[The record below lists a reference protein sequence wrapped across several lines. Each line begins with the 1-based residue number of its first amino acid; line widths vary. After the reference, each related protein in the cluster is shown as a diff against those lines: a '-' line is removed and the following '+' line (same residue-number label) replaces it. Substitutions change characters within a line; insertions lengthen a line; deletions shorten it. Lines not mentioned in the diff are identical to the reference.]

1 MTGGKTP
8 GAGAASPPAG
18 GGGGRTDGD
27 VRLPDDPCGAFCRDT
42 HAALEGAP
50 GGPLAGLRF
59 AAKDIFDIEGHRT
72 GFGNPTW
79 LDTHG
84 PAGATASAVQALL
97 DAGADLAGK
106 TLTDELAY
114 SLTGENVHY
123 GTPLNPAAPDRVPG
137 GSSSGSA
144 SAVTAGLVDF
154 ALGTD
159 CGGSVRLPA
168 SYCGILGIRPTLS
181 RIRMDGIAPFSA
193 TFDVVGWFARD
204 AARLE
209 SVGRVLFDETGNSDA
224 PDRLVIADDAFELV
238 DAKVRDALRPAV
250 KRVAERV
257 GTTRRTRVSP
267 SSLPEWFG
275 TFRVI
280 QASEIWANHGEWIT
294 AAKPAFGRG
303 VRERMAWASG
313 VEAVDVRRARHAHAE
328 IRTRLDDL
336 LADGDVLCLPS
347 SPRVAPMKDTPTD
360 DLEVRFR
367 HQAMC
372 LLCISGLGGLPQV
385 SLPLATL
392 GGLPLGL
399 SLIARRGGDSMLLSL
414 AARLMA

>member
-1 MTGGKTP
+1 MT
-8 GAGAASPPAG
+8 
-18 GGGGRTDGD
+18 
-27 VRLPDDPCGAFCRDT
+27 LPDDPSGAFCRDT
-42 HAALEGAP
+42 HVALRGATT
-50 GGPLAGLRF
+50 GPLAGLRF

-79 LDTHG
+79 LETHG
-84 PAGATASAVQALL
+84 PAGATASAVQGLL

-114 SLTGENVHY
+114 SLTGENLHY

-144 SAVTAGLVDF
+144 SAVAAGLVDF

-168 SYCGILGIRPTLS
+168 SYCGILGIRPTLG
-181 RIRMDGIAPFSA
+181 RIPMDGIAPFSA
-193 TFDVVGWFARD
+193 TFDVIGWFARD
-204 AARLE
+204 AGRLA
-209 SVGRVLFDETGNSDA
+209 SVGRILLGETEGPEA
-224 PDRLVIADDAFELV
+224 PRRLVVADDAFELV
-238 DAKVRDALRPAV
+238 DAKVRAALQPAV
-250 KRVAERV
+250 ERASERV
-257 GTTRRTRVSP
+257 GATRHVKVSP
-267 SSLPEWFG
+267 TSLPDWFG
-275 TFRVI
+275 NFRVI

-303 VRERMAWASG
+303 IRERMDWASG
-313 VEAVDVRRARHAHAE
+313 VKPDEVRRARERHAE
-328 IRTRLDDL
+328 IRARLDEL
-336 LADGDVLCLPS
+336 LAEDEVACLPS
-347 SPRVAPMKDTPTD
+347 SPRVAPLRNTPTD

-392 GGLPLGL
+392 EGLPLGL
-399 SLIARRGGDSMLLSL
+399 SLIAKRGRDAMLLSF
-414 AARLMA
+414 AATLMA

>member
-1 MTGGKTP
+1 MT
-8 GAGAASPPAG
+8 
-18 GGGGRTDGD
+18 
-27 VRLPDDPCGAFCRDT
+27 LPDDPSGAFCRDT
-42 HAALEGAP
+42 HVALRGATT
-50 GGPLAGLRF
+50 GPLAGLRF

-79 LDTHG
+79 LETHG
-84 PAGATASAVQALL
+84 PAGATASAVQGLL

-114 SLTGENVHY
+114 SLTGENLHY

-144 SAVTAGLVDF
+144 SAVAAGLVDF

-168 SYCGILGIRPTLS
+168 SYCGILGIRPTLG
-181 RIRMDGIAPFSA
+181 RIPMDGIAPFSA
-193 TFDVVGWFARD
+193 TFDVIGWFARD
-204 AARLE
+204 AGRLA
-209 SVGRVLFDETGNSDA
+209 SVGRILLGETEGPEA
-224 PDRLVIADDAFELV
+224 PRRLVVADDAFELV
-238 DAKVRDALRPAV
+238 DAKVRAALQPAV
-250 KRVAERV
+250 ERASERV
-257 GTTRRTRVSP
+257 GATRHVKVSP
-267 SSLPEWFG
+267 TSLPDWFG
-275 TFRVI
+275 NFRVI

-303 VRERMAWASG
+303 IRERMDWASR
-313 VEAVDVRRARHAHAE
+313 VKPDEVRRARERHAE
-328 IRTRLDDL
+328 IRARLDDL
-336 LADGDVLCLPS
+336 LAEDEVACLPS
-347 SPRVAPMKDTPTD
+347 SPRVAPLRNTPTD

-392 GGLPLGL
+392 EGLPLGL
-399 SLIARRGGDSMLLSL
+399 SFIARRGRDAMLLSL
-414 AARLMA
+414 AATLMA